1 MPESDREEHVYGV
14 VPRSRRRL
22 AFIVLAVCGIAVLVG
37 GLLVN
42 FLGGTAVQWP
52 ILMICVGFLV
62 IVLALY
68 LWIRLSD

>member
-1 MPESDREEHVYGV
+1 MAKREHEGHVYGV

-62 IVLALY
+62 MVMALY

>member
-1 MPESDREEHVYGV
+1 MPEPPPDEHVYGV

-22 AFIVLAVCGIAVLVG
+22 AAIVLAVAGLLVVAG

-42 FLGGTAVQWP
+42 WLAGTAVQWMVL
-52 ILMICVGFLV
+52 IIAAGFLV
-62 IVLALY
+62 LILGFY

>member
-14 VPRSRRRL
+14 VPQSRRRL

-62 IVLALY
+62 MVLALY